1 MRGMNAQWLYGEAE
15 AKAVD
20 LESGYR
26 SDLVRLGRLEG
37 ALGGPCHIVISHL
50 ALVLAPALT
59 LLAESGVAIAS
70 DSRPCRQQSIH
81 SIKHSSIFYH
91 MHSR

>member
-15 AKAVD
+15 VKAVD

-26 SDLVRLGRLEG
+26 SDLVRLGGLEG

-50 ALVLAPALT
+50 
-59 LLAESGVAIAS
+59 
-70 DSRPCRQQSIH
+70 R
-81 SIKHSSIFYH
+81 
-91 MHSR
+91 

>member
-50 ALVLAPALT
+50 
-59 LLAESGVAIAS
+59 
-70 DSRPCRQQSIH
+70 RQLN
-81 SIKHSSIFYH
+81 
-91 MHSR
+91 